1 MANVYIES
9 RPKARDEH
17 APIETTSSKPKRISR
32 FTKRNTQDEA
42 LLCLF
47 AHNPSPRPPDD
58 RPQNKGDRFVSHACR
73 VEPPGEFRNR

>member
-1 MANVYIES
+1 MANVYIEP
-9 RPKARDEH
+9 RPKAREEH
-17 APIETTSSKPKRISR
+17 APIENYVVETEGDQPLP
-32 FTKRNTQDEA
+32 QDEA